1 MPLAQNFE
9 PTLRQ
14 HSNIF
19 LTTMKRFIITDF
31 YCVVM
36 SIHKKS
42 KFCQACFGQTVYC
55 GYLPHSL
62 QFATDFITM
71 SLLQSP
77 HQAG

>member
-1 MPLAQNFE
+1 
-9 PTLRQ
+9 
-14 HSNIF
+14 
-19 LTTMKRFIITDF
+19 
-31 YCVVM
+31 M

-42 KFCQACFGQTVYC
+42 KFCQPYFGHTVYC
-55 GYLPHSL
+55 GYLPHLL